1 VPGDDLDAA
10 VRAGRRGQLVG
21 GVFFLAVIVVGALVA
36 TGAFGGG
43 GDPARHASY
52 VDGVR
57 GVRETTA
64 LLRGV
69 PQDGIRLGRADAPAT
84 IVEFAD
90 VKCSACRGFA
100 LDEQEDVVRDL
111 VRTGKANLELRLIG
125 LKRFRPDNLAG
136 RTAAYALAEQ
146 DRMWP
151 LVELL
156 YWNQG
161 EEDTRW
167 IDDPL
172 LRKLAGP
179 SPELRGVV
187 PSTRETAGSRRLSAE
202 ADALMGRLDVRAT
215 PSFFV
220 RARGADPTEKDS
232 YERADGGGVLADR
245 SDRIADAVAKVTKAA
260 TR

>member
-1 VPGDDLDAA
+1 MSGDDLDAA

-21 GVFFLAVIVVGALVA
+21 GIFFLAVIVVGALVA
-36 TGAFGGG
+36 SGAFGGG
-43 GDPARHASY
+43 GDPARDASY

-69 PQDGIRLGRADAPAT
+69 EQDGIRLGRADAPAT
-84 IVEFAD
+84 VVVFAD
-90 VKCSACRGFA
+90 LKCSACRRFA
-100 LDEQEDVVRDL
+100 LKEQGDVVRDL

-125 LKRFRPDNLAG
+125 LKGFEPDNLTG
-136 RTAAYALAEQ
+136 RNAAYALAEQ

-161 EEDTRW
+161 EERERW
-167 IDDPL
+167 IDDTL

-179 SPELRGVV
+179 SPELRGTV
-187 PSTRETAGSRRLSAE
+187 PSTRETPGSRRLSAE
-202 ADALMGRLDVRAT
+202 TDALRASLGVDRT

-220 RARGADPTEKDS
+220 RARGADASAKAS
-232 YERADGGGVLADR
+232 YAEVGRGGPLADQ
-245 SDRIADAVAKVTKAA
+245 SDRIADAVADVPG
-260 TR
+260 R

>member
-1 VPGDDLDAA
+1 VSGDDLDAA

-21 GVFFLAVIVVGALVA
+21 GIFFLAVIVVGALVA
-36 TGAFGGG
+36 SGAFGGG
-43 GDPARHASY
+43 GDPAKNASY

-64 LLRGV
+64 LLQGV

-84 IVEFAD
+84 IVVFAD
-90 VKCSACRGFA
+90 LKCSACRGFA
-100 LDEQEDVVRDL
+100 LKEQDDVVRDL

-125 LKRFRPDNLAG
+125 LKGFRPDNLTG

-161 EEDTRW
+161 EEADRW
-167 IDDPL
+167 IDEPL
-172 LRKLAGP
+172 LRKLAAA
-179 SPELRGVV
+179 SPELRGVA
-187 PSTRETAGSRRLSAE
+187 PSTQETAGARRLAAE
-202 ADALMGRLDVRAT
+202 SDALRALLGVQGT
-215 PSFFV
+215 PTFFV
-220 RARGADPTEKDS
+220 RARDADPARKAS
-232 YERADGGGVLADR
+232 YAPVDGGGLLGDV
-245 SDRIADAVAKVTKAA
+245 SDEIADAVATAA
-260 TR
+260 GR

>member
-1 VPGDDLDAA
+1 MSGDDLDTA

-36 TGAFGGG
+36 SGAFGGG
-43 GDPARHASY
+43 GDPARDASY

-90 VKCSACRGFA
+90 LKCSACRGFA
-100 LDEQEDVVRDL
+100 LKEQDDVVREL

-125 LKRFRPDNLAG
+125 LKGFRPDNLTG

-161 EEDTRW
+161 EERERW
-167 IDDPL
+167 IDEPL
-172 LRKLAGP
+172 LAKLAGA

-187 PSTRETAGSRRLSAE
+187 PSTRETPGSRRLAAE
-202 ADALMGRLDVRAT
+202 SDALRERLGVDRT
-215 PSFFV
+215 PSFYV
-220 RARGADPTEKDS
+220 RARDADPTAKAS
-232 YERADGGGVLADR
+232 YAEVDNGGLLGDA
-245 SDRIADAVAKVTKAA
+245 SDELADAVAKA
-260 TR
+260 TGS